1 MRVAITHPYSWPE
14 VRRGAERIVVETA
27 RSLSARGHDVT
38 LITAGSVAAR
48 TQQDRYRTI
57 RLRRYLSSNPR
68 HERFFALEVVP
79 LLLRGRYDIVHAMM
93 PWDGYCAVI
102 ARRWGGYRVV
112 FDDMGIPY
120 AFWADLP
127 DGRARKLLV
136 KRADAYGC
144 MSQFALDVLEKDWGR
159 EGALIPGGVR
169 LEQFPVSEERE
180 PVPTVLFSGAM
191 SEERKGLPLLLE
203 AVGLLAG
210 EVPEL
215 QVWLSGPGDP
225 SAFLNKAPKKAKE
238 LAKVLPIGE
247 PEGQSERYR
256 RAWVTALPARSEAF
270 GLVLV
275 ESLASGTPIV
285 VVDDAT
291 PPSLVTPATGAIA
304 EPDNPESLAE
314 ALKRALDLARIPETA
329 TACRQFARQFDW
341 DGAIAPLLEE
351 IYDGLLR

>member
-1 MRVAITHPYSWPE
+1 M
-14 VRRGAERIVVETA
+14 VETA

-38 LITAGSVAAR
+38 LITAGSVRGR
-48 TQQDRYRTI
+48 THQDGYRTV
-57 RLRRYLSSNPR
+57 RLRRYFPSNPR
-68 HERFFALEVVP
+68 HERLFALEAVP
-79 LLLRGRYDIVHAMM
+79 LLLLGRYDIVHAMM
-93 PWDGYCAVI
+93 AWDGYSAVI

-127 DGRARKLLV
+127 DGRARRRLV
-136 KRADAYGC
+136 QEADAYGC
-144 MSQFALDVLEKDWGR
+144 MSQFALDVLRQDWGR
-159 EGALIPGGVR
+159 KGDLIPGGVR
-169 LEQFPVSEERE
+169 LEQFPVSHERE

-203 AVGLLAG
+203 AVALLASDI
-210 EVPEL
+210 PDL

-225 SAFLNKAPKKAKE
+225 TAFLVRAPKEATSMV
-238 LAKVLPIGE
+238 KVLPIGE

-256 RAWVTALPARSEAF
+256 RAWVTALPAKSEAF

-291 PPSLVTPATGAIA
+291 PPSMVTPATGAIA
-304 EPDNPESLAE
+304 EPDNPASFAE
-314 ALKRALDLARIPETA
+314 ALKTGLDLATKPA
-329 TACRQFARQFDW
+329 TPGLCREFARQFDW
-341 DGAIAPLLEE
+341 DESIAPLLEDLYE
-351 IYDGLLR
+351 GLLR

>member
-1 MRVAITHPYSWPE
+1 MRIAITHPYSWPE

-27 RSLSARGHDVT
+27 RSLSERGHDVT
-38 LITAGSVAAR
+38 LITAGAVSAR
-48 TQQDRYRTI
+48 TRQDGYQTI
-57 RLRRYLSSNPR
+57 RLRRIFSSNPR
-68 HERFFALEVVP
+68 HERFFALQILP
-79 LLLRGRYDIVHAMM
+79 LLVRGRYEIVHAMM
-93 PWDGYCAVI
+93 AWDGYSAVI
-102 ARRWGGYRVV
+102 ARRWGGHRVV

-136 KRADAYGC
+136 RRADVYGC
-144 MSQFALDVLEKDWGR
+144 MSQFALDVLRKDWGR

-169 LEQFPVSEERE
+169 VEQFPVALERE

-203 AVGLLAG
+203 AVALLAG
-210 EVPEL
+210 TVPDL

-225 SAFLNKAPKKAKE
+225 SAFLARAPEKARQV
-238 LAKVLPIGE
+238 AKVLPIGE
-247 PEGQSERYR
+247 PQGQSERYR
-256 RAWVTALPARSEAF
+256 RAWTTALPAKSEAF

-304 EPDNPESLAE
+304 EPDNPESLAD
-314 ALKRALDLARIPETA
+314 AIKRGLDLARNPHTA
-329 TACRQFARQFDW
+329 TSCRNFARQFDW
-341 DGAIAPLLEE
+341 DEAIAPLLEE
-351 IYDGLLR
+351 IYEGVLR